1 MFLCYNFTAVRILLI
16 VVACASLVVYGEE
29 PKAKTDAHRQ
39 DTAQAIQQTASAA
52 NGTIIVVNQR
62 EPEGQENNHPQK
74 PPSYLSHLLAPENIP
89 NIALV
94 IAAIGGIIV
103 AVYTL
108 RGINKQAGLMDA
120 QLNEMRQSR
129 EIETKTLLLQY
140 RPKIIVRDAR
150 ASDFN
155 VAELGNPAQGKVR
168 LTLVN
173 TGGTPAN
180 ILGGWIALWSAQA
193 SVSVPL
199 EIKQGEE
206 AQFSAFTL
214 QPGERESLERELDTG
229 TTNDIQWA
237 NFHQAIKTDPMRY
250 IYLVG
255 VLVYRD
261 DLGIPR
267 QTGIHRVYDPKTKTF
282 TPGDF
287 DGECAD

>member
-1 MFLCYNFTAVRILLI
+1 MLKYLLAITILCGLTLF
-16 VVACASLVVYGEE
+16 VA
-29 PKAKTDAHRQ
+29 RQ
-39 DTAQAIQQTASAA
+39 DERATQESAQKASQLNNGAVAAETDKEHPKENIQDADRNTPGWYGFFRWP
-52 NGTIIVVNQR
+52 NGTTTWAII
-62 EPEGQENNHPQK
+62 
-74 PPSYLSHLLAPENIP
+74 LTLLA
-89 NIALV
+89 IAEQTSETAK
-94 IAAIGGIIV
+94 AAKATRDSVGHIE
-103 AVYTL
+103 
-108 RGINKQAGLMDA
+108 RQAGIMEA
-120 QLNEMRQSR
+120 QLAEMKQSR
-129 EIETKTLLLQY
+129 AIETKTLLLQY

-155 VAELGNPAQGKVR
+155 VAELGNPAQGKVQ

-180 ILGGWIALWSAQA
+180 ILGGWIALWSAQS

-206 AQFSAFTL
+206 AQFSALTL
-214 QPGERESLERELDTG
+214 QPGERETLERELDTG

-237 NFHQAIKTDPMRY
+237 NFHQAIKTDPLKY

-255 VLVYRD
+255 KLVYRD

-282 TPGDF
+282 TPGNS
-287 DGECAD
+287 DGEYAD